1 MKRFSII
8 FLLLFIIPLSACI
21 SQSKSDINAL
31 IFKFNE
37 INSTKLY
44 TERLSVKKTDRY
56 KYSYMYNNHTLLCF
70 YCGDDGIITQCTI
83 TSDEENI
90 KFSEI
95 CENISSA
102 FTGMNKDEIHK
113 NFLLIKNGGRIKIN
127 EYMMVMNKSNVCRTF
142 IINYADDK
150 INTNEY
156 PTLKGYIDKK
166 DISRPTDV
174 ITSETEKV
182 PS

>member
-8 FLLLFIIPLSACI
+8 FLVLLIIPLSACI

-37 INSTKLY
+37 LNSVKLY
-44 TERLSVKKTDRY
+44 KDQFSVKKTDRY
-56 KYSYMYNNHTLLCF
+56 KYSYMFNKHTLLCF
-70 YCGDDGIITQCTI
+70 YCGNDGIITQCTV

-90 KFSEI
+90 NFSEI
-95 CENISSA
+95 CENVSCA
-102 FTGMNKDEIHK
+102 FTGINKDEIHK
-113 NFLLIKNGGRIKIN
+113 YFLLIKKGGRVKVN
-127 EYMMVMNKSNVCRTF
+127 EYMMIVNKSNVSSTF
-142 IINYADDK
+142 IINYADDE

-166 DISRPTDV
+166 DISRPTDI
-174 ITSETEKV
+174 ITSETTKV